1 MNLWKERE
9 GGCGK
14 RETGSGQR
22 DVVWGRESMGESVGY
37 REVEA
42 VSVNRRLSPREGNQ
56 QGIVWLL

>member
-22 DVVWGRESMGESVGY
+22 DVVWGRESMGEMVLAIGKGK
-37 REVEA
+37 
-42 VSVNRRLSPREGNQ
+42 VSVNRRLSSREGNQ
-56 QGIVWLL
+56 QGIV

>member
-1 MNLWKERE
+1 MVVEKGRQ
-9 GGCGK
+9 
-14 RETGSGQR
+14 GQASEMLYG
-22 DVVWGRESMGESVGY
+22 GRESMGESVGY